1 MTGGLSLVR
10 APSASQRTTVLVTV
24 LVTVTLVASIISSLG
39 APLIPS
45 VASTL
50 HVSLDSAQWSLTVA
64 LLAGAVAAP
73 ILGRL
78 GDGPFRRQAIL
89 GALGVVFVGSL
100 IAAVSQSL
108 APLLLGRAMEGVG
121 LGLAAP
127 AMAAARDHLGLEQGR
142 SVIGL
147 LSVTAATGAGAGY
160 PISGLIVQE
169 LNLHAAFYFG
179 AIMSAAALIAAAL
192 VIPSSR
198 DTSRVPLDVKG
209 AAVLVVGLVALLLA
223 IGQGAIWGWGSTATI
238 GLFVLAVLV
247 LSPWARDQLR
257 REAPLVA
264 LGELR
269 HRAVLTANLA
279 ALILGVA
286 MYMFLTLVTE
296 LAQLPSVDGGFG
308 TSVPVA
314 GLCLVPFA
322 VASLAV
328 SRTTRALLRRLGTRT
343 VLVGGSFTIAAAGVF
358 LAVEHE
364 ALWEAFLTMALV
376 GVGFGLT
383 FAAIPGLIAQSV
395 PDHETGSAMGLYQVI
410 RYVGFSIG
418 SALTASILAGHIAPG
433 ASSPDAQGYAV
444 GLAVAGAICALS
456 AVVSAVL
463 ARGRPE
469 PARSGATDAARQ
481 RLILEEAELASAGLA
496 GFEIEDA
503 TARVR
508 GPAANGRIPPNA
520 RPPRKGAR

>member
-1 MTGGLSLVR
+1 MTGEVTIAG
-10 APSASQRTTVLVTV
+10 APSASQRATVLVTV

-50 HVSLDSAQWSLTVA
+50 HVSLNSAQWSLTVA
-64 LLAGAVAAP
+64 LLAGAVSAP

-78 GDGPFRRQAIL
+78 GDGPFRREAIL

-127 AMAAARDHLGLEQGR
+127 AMAAARDHLELEQGR
-142 SVIGL
+142 GVIGL

-169 LNLHAAFYFG
+169 LNLHAAFFFG
-179 AIMSAAALIAAAL
+179 AIMSGAALIAAAL
-192 VIPSSR
+192 VIPSSKG
-198 DTSRVPLDVKG
+198 TSRVPLDVNG

-223 IGQGAIWGWGSTATI
+223 IGQGAIWGWGSAATI
-238 GLFVLAVLV
+238 GLFVVAVLV
-247 LSPWARDQLR
+247 LSPWARSQLR

-296 LAQLPSVDGGFG
+296 FAQLPTADGGFG

-328 SRTTRALLRRLGTRT
+328 SRTTRALLRRLGTRV

-358 LAVEHE
+358 LAIEHK
-364 ALWEAFLTMALV
+364 ALWEAFVTMGLV
-376 GVGFGLT
+376 GIGFGCT
-383 FAAIPGLIAQSV
+383 FAAIPGLIAQAV

-418 SALTASILAGHIAPG
+418 SALTASILASHTAAG

-463 ARGRPE
+463 ARGRPG
-469 PARSGATDAARQ
+469 PATSTMADAARE
-481 RLILEEAELASAGLA
+481 RLILEDAELASAGLA
-496 GFEIEDA
+496 GIEIEDSA
-503 TARVR
+503 A
-508 GPAANGRIPPNA
+508 GANGQSTSTQILPHE